1 VTDALRVAVLLFV
14 LVDPISAAVGAHAL
28 STARPE
34 TERRMIVGTGA
45 IASFGVLA
53 IAAAVA
59 DPLLDALHISDA
71 AAELAAGLVVVV
83 VALDLLWQG
92 PAGRVRPAPTA
103 PARRLAVFPYA
114 VPLLAGPA
122 SVGAALAWAAV
133 EGAGTVIGAAAL
145 TSVAVAVVALAWRRP
160 PAGVARVLGSF
171 VALAA
176 AVIAFDL
183 VHDGVFAV

>member
-1 VTDALRVAVLLFV
+1 VTDVLRIAALLFV
-14 LVDPISAAVGAHAL
+14 LLDPISAAVGAQAL
-28 STARPE
+28 GASRE
-34 TERRMIVGTGA
+34 ESERRVIVGAGA
-45 IASFGVLA
+45 LMTFVVLA
-53 IAAAVA
+53 VAAVIA

-92 PAGRVRPAPTA
+92 PAGRVRPAPRA
-103 PARRLAVFPYA
+103 PAWRLAVFPYA

-122 SVGAALAWAAV
+122 SVGGTLAWAAV
-133 EGAGTVIGAAAL
+133 EGSGAVIGAAAFA
-145 TSVAVAVVALAWRRP
+145 AVAAGIVAIAWRRP
-160 PAGVARVLGSF
+160 RARTARVLGSF